1 MSEPVEL
8 VLSEREE
15 GIRLDKVLAERL
27 PDLTRTAIQR
37 LLEEEQVLING
48 KPAAKNRKGRAGD
61 SVALRIPD
69 PEPLCLQAEN
79 VPLDIVYEDD
89 DLLVVNKPQGMVV
102 HPAGKLPGNPGK
114 RLAGPLRQFLVGN
127 QRGDTAGDCASN
139 R

>member
-48 KPAAKNRKGRAGD
+48 KPAEKNRKGRAGD
-61 SVALRIPD
+61 SVPVRIPD
-69 PEPLCLQAEN
+69 PEPLCLQAE
-79 VPLDIVYEDD
+79 
-89 DLLVVNKPQGMVV
+89 M
-102 HPAGKLPGNPGK
+102 
-114 RLAGPLRQFLVGN
+114 FLWISCM
-127 QRGDTAGDCASN
+127 RTMICWL
-139 R
+139 

>member
-48 KPAAKNRKGRAGD
+48 KPAEMRRAVRKA
-61 SVALRIPD
+61 
-69 PEPLCLQAEN
+69 
-79 VPLDIVYEDD
+79 
-89 DLLVVNKPQGMVV
+89 
-102 HPAGKLPGNPGK
+102 
-114 RLAGPLRQFLVGN
+114 
-127 QRGDTAGDCASN
+127 
-139 R
+139 

>member
-48 KPAAKNRKGRAGD
+48 KPAAKIVREGLEIRLQLGFRIRNRSAF
-61 SVALRIPD
+61 
-69 PEPLCLQAEN
+69 
-79 VPLDIVYEDD
+79 
-89 DLLVVNKPQGMVV
+89 
-102 HPAGKLPGNPGK
+102 K
-114 RLAGPLRQFLVGN
+114 RKMFLWISCM
-127 QRGDTAGDCASN
+127 RTMICWL
-139 R
+139 

>member
-61 SVALRIPD
+61 SVAGFRIRNRS
-69 PEPLCLQAEN
+69 AF
-79 VPLDIVYEDD
+79 
-89 DLLVVNKPQGMVV
+89 
-102 HPAGKLPGNPGK
+102 K
-114 RLAGPLRQFLVGN
+114 RKMFLWISCM
-127 QRGDTAGDCASN
+127 RTMICWL
-139 R
+139 